1 MSQAIKDRFSDELKT
16 VNDYTTYIENNFYS
30 RSRSVVRTVGYEDFG
45 TLNDYVLYA
54 NTQAEK
60 DRNRQIIDS
69 LKIIVDSK
77 ISDKRNKLMQMEEI
91 ELPSIS
97 ENILQND
104 LAESLIGYIESTVY
118 DCMEN
123 ENNKPYHELI
133 TEITPV
139 VLKAEVDEQDQM
151 CEEQYYDMLTEDDYA
166 NILNYVRCKLYN
178 EAITDFENELEDL
191 EELKT
196 LYNIFDE
203 KNPINIYRQ
212 AFILSM
218 TAFDATIFDLFA
230 EIFNQDFFGVARII
244 NYEKKFTLKD
254 ITQCQ
259 SFNDFASQTVDSM
272 ISGKYASDIVE
283 ILHQYKPQLFLVN
296 GQDSYECILEMIQR
310 RNVHVHKKGIVDE
323 KYFSKGNGRQLGLN
337 NGDYAAIDYLYYL
350 NSYETLNGFIAN
362 FQ

>member
-30 RSRSVVRTVGYEDFG
+30 RSRSVVRTVGYEDFS

-166 NILNYVRCKLYN
+166 NILKQER
-178 EAITDFENELEDL
+178 
-191 EELKT
+191 
-196 LYNIFDE
+196 
-203 KNPINIYRQ
+203 
-212 AFILSM
+212 
-218 TAFDATIFDLFA
+218 
-230 EIFNQDFFGVARII
+230 
-244 NYEKKFTLKD
+244 
-254 ITQCQ
+254 
-259 SFNDFASQTVDSM
+259 
-272 ISGKYASDIVE
+272 
-283 ILHQYKPQLFLVN
+283 
-296 GQDSYECILEMIQR
+296 
-310 RNVHVHKKGIVDE
+310 
-323 KYFSKGNGRQLGLN
+323 
-337 NGDYAAIDYLYYL
+337 
-350 NSYETLNGFIAN
+350 
-362 FQ
+362 

>member
-1 MSQAIKDRFSDELKT
+1 MSQVIKDRFSDELKT
-16 VNDYTTYIENNFYS
+16 VNDYTTYVENNFYS
-30 RSRSVVRTVGYEDFG
+30 RSRRLVRTEGYEDFNA
-45 TLNDYVLYA
+45 LNDYVLYA
-54 NTQAEK
+54 NTQVEK

-69 LKIIVDSK
+69 LKTIVDSK
-77 ISDKRNKLMQMEEI
+77 ISNIRNKLMQMEEI

-104 LAESLIGYIESTVY
+104 LAESIIGYIESLVY

-123 ENNKPYHELI
+123 ENNKPYYELI
-133 TEITPV
+133 TEIAPID
-139 VLKAEVDEQDQM
+139 LKAEIDEQDQM
-151 CEEQYYDMLTEDDYA
+151 CEEQYYYMLTEDDYA
-166 NILNYVRCKLYN
+166 NILNYVKCKLYN
-178 EAITDFENELEDL
+178 EAISDLENALEDL
-191 EELKT
+191 EELRT

-218 TAFDATIFDLFA
+218 TAFDATIFDLFT

-244 NYEKKFTLKD
+244 NYEKKFTLRD

-259 SFNDFASQTVDSM
+259 SFDDFASQTIDTM

-283 ILHQYKPQLFLVN
+283 ILHQYNPQLFLVN
-296 GQDSYECILEMIQR
+296 GQDSCDSILEMIQR
-310 RNVHVHKKGIVDE
+310 RNIHIHKKGIVDE
-323 KYFSKGNGRQLGLN
+323 KYFSKGNGKRLGLN

-350 NSYETLNGFIAN
+350 NSYETLNNFIAN